1 MKPNSIKPIRP
12 LLLIFVLV
20 SAIIFFAKDQLLKW
34 SVDRDVLMMGNLI
47 VFITILLSYF
57 LLNKALNSTNPQ
69 AFVRAMYGSFI
80 VKFFILAI
88 TAFVYIMVVKKDVNK
103 PALFACI
110 GLYFIYTFIE
120 VGALLRMMKRK
131 QNA

>member
-88 TAFVYIMVVKKDVNK
+88 TAFVYIMVVKKR
-103 PALFACI
+103 C
-110 GLYFIYTFIE
+110 
-120 VGALLRMMKRK
+120 
-131 QNA
+131 Q

>member
-120 VGALLRMMKRK
+120 VGGI
-131 QNA
+131 

>member
-1 MKPNSIKPIRP
+1 M
-12 LLLIFVLV
+12 
-20 SAIIFFAKDQLLKW
+20 LKW